1 MLIIAREKGKIK
13 SLCFS
18 VASIALLA
26 SGADAAADGFFSFHP
41 AENTNKKTE
50 KAIDLPP
57 FCLYNGR

>member
-1 MLIIAREKGKIK
+1 MYCIIKNRKNQEPLLNDSKHRPSGN
-13 SLCFS
+13 S
-18 VASIALLA
+18 VD
-26 SGADAAADGFFSFHP
+26 ADTDGFFSFHP